1 MYFFCLLSVVLSNG
15 NLIFLLYLMLCL
27 SFFWCLQIG
36 FFRDFIVFS
45 VKYSMDR
52 FSIYLVFL
60 CVLIYFFLYFC
71 YNFFM
76 RLSLVFA
83 IISFCT
89 VNFLYFFI
97 FFELSIIPLFY
108 VIFSGGNN
116 PERLIS
122 GFSLWIYTLIGGF
135 PLLFNIVKKY
145 PYFFVLGGSWENF
158 RFFLFERLFW
168 IIAFLIKIPLFGF
181 HNWLPLAHVEAPFFG
196 SVVLAAIMLK
206 LGGYGLYRVF
216 VLLDFYYYFILV
228 LLGFFI
234 LGFFWR
240 SFLCLLSRDIKALIA
255 YSSIAHMNFFL
266 VCFLFRKK
274 ESFLSGLIILFTHGM
289 VSGALFFLFNF
300 LYLISR
306 SRSYFIKYS
315 LGVQLSSFILV
326 WGSFCVLNS
335 SVPPN
340 CAILAEVFLSSSLF
354 YIFGILIFF
363 IFFFGFILCGVFRIY
378 LFLIVMGGKSL
389 LIVV

>member
-1 MYFFCLLSVVLSNG
+1 MSFKFGIKKWEIDFFTLFDVMFN
-15 NLIFLLYLMLCL
+15 
-27 SFFWCLQIG
+27 FFWCLQIG
-36 FFRDFIVFS
+36 FFQDFLVFS
-45 VKYSMDR
+45 MKYGMDG
-52 FSIYLVFL
+52 FSLYLVFL
-60 CVLIYFFLYFC
+60 CVLIFFFLYFC
-71 YNFFM
+71 YKFFM

-89 VNFLYFFI
+89 INFLYFFI

-108 VIFSGGNN
+108 VIFSRGKN

-122 GFSLWIYTLIGGF
+122 GLRLWVYTLIGGF
-135 PLLFNIVKKY
+135 PLLFNIIKIY
-145 PYFFVLGGSWENF
+145 DYYSFITGRDFSWGCY
-158 RFFLFERLFW
+158 RVYLLDRIFW
-168 IIAFLIKIPLFGF
+168 VIAFLIKIPLFGF
-181 HNWLPLAHVEAPFFG
+181 HKWLPLAHVEAPFFC

-206 LGGYGLYRVF
+206 LGGYGLYRIVDI
-216 VLLDFYYYFILV
+216 LDFVYYPILV

-240 SFLCLLSRDIKALIA
+240 SCLCFFSRDIKALIA
-255 YSSIAHMNFFL
+255 YSSVAHMNFFL
-266 VCFLFRKK
+266 VCLLFVKK
-274 ESFLSGLIILFTHGM
+274 ERWLSGLVILFTHGM

-300 LYLISR
+300 LYLISG

-326 WGSFCVLNS
+326 WGSFCVLKS

-340 CAILAEVFLSSSLF
+340 CAILAEIFLSSSLF
-354 YIFGILIFF
+354 YFFGIVIFL
-363 IFFFGFILCGVFRIY
+363 IFFFGFILCGLFRIY

-389 LIVV
+389 